1 MVTLL
6 EARTAYFEANGF
18 GEDGGY
24 SKPTVTVYLFGLP
37 VSFPNTESRKRAV
50 VFHDMHHVTTGYAT
64 HNLGEAEIGAW
75 ELGSGCRDYY
85 AAWVL
90 NTTGLL
96 LGLFK
101 NPARVFR
108 AFVRGRQT
116 KNLYGRDSQALLGT
130 ELETVR
136 AQMGLDAPLR
146 PASLADAVSFAFFA
160 SIALLV
166 ASVPLLLVTWL
177 LVSFS

>member
-1 MVTLL
+1 M
-6 EARTAYFEANGF
+6 
-18 GEDGGY
+18 
-24 SKPTVTVYLFGLP
+24 
-37 VSFPNTESRKRAV
+37 
-50 VFHDMHHVTTGYAT
+50 
-64 HNLGEAEIGAW
+64 
-75 ELGSGCRDYY
+75 
-85 AAWVL
+85 
-90 NTTGLL
+90 
-96 LGLFK
+96 
-101 NPARVFR
+101 R